1 MKDFSPVTNNAGTA
15 TGVIYPFFLV
25 LFLFFAFTPAFA
37 QGLEVRVGV
46 YDNEPKV
53 FISDSGR
60 PAGIFIDVIEYIA
73 EREGWK
79 LVYVPG
85 TWGEGLDRLERE
97 EIDLMPDVALTS
109 DRDAVFDFHKIAV
122 LSSWFQVYAR
132 KGSGIKSVLDL
143 DGKRISVLER
153 SVQEAAFIR
162 LAGGLGLNVNLVAL
176 PDYRASFEIVA
187 RGEAD
192 AAITNRFYGVVHAKK
207 YNLEDTTVIFNPST
221 LYFAAPEGKH
231 ADLLAAIDRHLDG
244 LKQNPGSVYY
254 SSIKKWIS
262 EDSGF
267 TFPEWVK
274 VAGFLVLLVLAL
286 SLSGSVILRHQV
298 KLRTRELTRYNRQMQ
313 IMDKAV
319 RMTTTELDPDKIMK
333 NFIYGVLDL
342 TGFKKGALD
351 LPDGETGNHRPT
363 VCSIADGESNLLYSV
378 TYPLATHGKSIG
390 ELHLFS
396 DLEKEI
402 DSHTDE
408 MVRNM
413 CSTTALAIINAGL
426 YKKATIR
433 KEELEKMVGEKTRD
447 LKIAMEKAQ
456 EADRIKSAFLATMSH
471 ELRTPLNS
479 IIGFTGILLQQ
490 LPGPL
495 NEEQKKQM
503 TMVQG
508 SSRHLLALINDVL
521 DISKI
526 EAGQLTLSISL
537 FDVRESIEKIVNMI
551 RPQAEKKGISL
562 DVKIAEDVGKSK
574 TDQRRFEQVLLNLLN
589 NAVKFTEKG
598 FVSLECRAGKNS
610 YLLSVSDSGIGIKP
624 EDADRLFQPFHQVD
638 TGLSRKHEGTGLGLS
653 ICRKLLE
660 MMGGSIGVESEFGKG
675 SVFTIQFPDESGA
688 TA

>member
-1 MKDFSPVTNNAGTA
+1 
-15 TGVIYPFFLV
+15 
-25 LFLFFAFTPAFA
+25 
-37 QGLEVRVGV
+37 
-46 YDNEPKV
+46 
-53 FISDSGR
+53 
-60 PAGIFIDVIEYIA
+60 
-73 EREGWK
+73 
-79 LVYVPG
+79 
-85 TWGEGLDRLERE
+85 
-97 EIDLMPDVALTS
+97 
-109 DRDAVFDFHKIAV
+109 
-122 LSSWFQVYAR
+122 
-132 KGSGIKSVLDL
+132 
-143 DGKRISVLER
+143 
-153 SVQEAAFIR
+153 
-162 LAGGLGLNVNLVAL
+162 
-176 PDYRASFEIVA
+176 
-187 RGEAD
+187 
-192 AAITNRFYGVVHAKK
+192 
-207 YNLEDTTVIFNPST
+207 
-221 LYFAAPEGKH
+221 
-231 ADLLAAIDRHLDG
+231 
-244 LKQNPGSVYY
+244 
-254 SSIKKWIS
+254 
-262 EDSGF
+262 
-267 TFPEWVK
+267 
-274 VAGFLVLLVLAL
+274 
-286 SLSGSVILRHQV
+286 
-298 KLRTRELTRYNRQMQ
+298 
-313 IMDKAV
+313 
-319 RMTTTELDPDKIMK
+319 
-333 NFIYGVLDL
+333 
-342 TGFKKGALD
+342 
-351 LPDGETGNHRPT
+351 
-363 VCSIADGESNLLYSV
+363 
-378 TYPLATHGKSIG
+378 
-390 ELHLFS
+390 
-396 DLEKEI
+396 
-402 DSHTDE
+402 
-408 MVRNM
+408 
-413 CSTTALAIINAGL
+413 L

-610 YLLSVSDSGIGIKP
+610 YLFSVSDSGIGIKP
-624 EDADRLFQPFHQVD
+624 EDADRRFQPFHQVD